1 VYLYIQ
7 NKILRGKGSV
17 NRRGERGTT
26 VVSIRQKDFV
36 KDLEIKM
43 LKKNQNVG
51 ILECL
56 SFICQ
61 ETNLESLKEPLLSG
75 GVEKLGDFF
84 VSWEFSFLDLLLLCR
99 EGCSR
104 HQLLAGSGLSRMFL
118 RARPRHNGQQW
129 TVEWP
134 LAEAPPASR
143 RGAGLWWT
151 VSNSVNTNT
160 AELFTGP

>member
-1 VYLYIQ
+1 M
-7 NKILRGKGSV
+7 
-17 NRRGERGTT
+17 
-26 VVSIRQKDFV
+26 VSIRQKDFV

-84 VSWEFSFLDLLLLCR
+84 VS
-99 EGCSR
+99 
-104 HQLLAGSGLSRMFL
+104 
-118 RARPRHNGQQW
+118 
-129 TVEWP
+129 
-134 LAEAPPASR
+134 
-143 RGAGLWWT
+143 
-151 VSNSVNTNT
+151 
-160 AELFTGP
+160 